1 MSENKIE
8 LIWQKPCKLENLD
21 NFFGEHK
28 GMGGLYLWVFEGKQN
43 RIRYIGEAADF
54 QTRFNEHLK
63 NITHGLYT
71 AIKCSKEEDL
81 ADKYNEIVKT
91 GAVADQTGEWLCY
104 HPKPATFN
112 GDELKKYIEDVKK
125 GIDLSLDGF
134 LNCYFLFAEIK
145 YKGASADEHLRK
157 EVESIFMKKTKE
169 AYLGKEDK
177 KCWCN
182 FRKNTSFWGTVS
194 KYHDKKQQYI
204 FNNTNNFEDTD
215 IRSEIEKILKDIH
228 IEIENGQWI
237 FPKEG

>member
-1 MSENKIE
+1 MSKEIE
-8 LIWQKPCKLENLD
+8 LIWQNPCKLENLD
-21 NFFGEHK
+21 KFFKEHE
-28 GMGGLYLWVFEGKQN
+28 GMGGLYLWVFKGKRN
-43 RIRYIGEAADF
+43 RIRYIGEAENF

-71 AIKCSKEEDL
+71 AIECPNNQDL
-81 ADKYNEIVKT
+81 ADKYKEIVKT
-91 GAVADQTGEWLCY
+91 GAAADQTDKWLCY

-112 GDELKKYIEDVKK
+112 EKALKEYIKDVKK
-125 GIDLSLDGF
+125 GIDLSLGGF

-145 YKGASADEHLRK
+145 DKGASADEHLRK

-169 AYLGKEDK
+169 AYLGKESE

-194 KYHDKKQQYI
+194 KYHNKKDQYI
-204 FNNTNNFEDTD
+204 FTNNFEDTN
-215 IRSEIEKILKDIH
+215 ICSEIKKILEDIH
-228 IEIENGQWI
+228 IEIENKQWI